1 MSFDKILTLQQ
12 ILESENNFIA
22 KNSEKILIEEAGRRI
37 GEFLSKNYKNK
48 KFCFLC
54 GPGNNGKDG
63 KIASNFLSKEKII
76 NKVFYINKTNRKLDF
91 SSIFNDFDILVDCI
105 FGTGLNR
112 ELKGFHKNII
122 DAINISKKTVISID
136 TPSGLECDT
145 GQILGKVVNANIT
158 LCMGFFKPAHFLI
171 PGKKFCGKKKN
182 YQIKFKS
189 PKKHLPKNYFK
200 LFKNF

>member
-1 MSFDKILTLQQ
+1 MEKTVKLHQ
-12 ILESENNFIA
+12 IF
-22 KNSEKILIEEAGRRI
+22 
-37 GEFLSKNYKNK
+37 YQK
-48 KFCFLC
+48 K
-54 GPGNNGKDG
+54 
-63 KIASNFLSKEKII
+63 KII

-158 LCMGFFKPAHFLI
+158 LCMGF
-171 PGKKFCGKKKN
+171 
-182 YQIKFKS
+182 
-189 PKKHLPKNYFK
+189 
-200 LFKNF
+200 